1 MSTDEI
7 IVGLDIGTTKIA
19 AIVGRKDEAGKVK
32 IVGIGQ
38 HPSQG
43 LLRGIVINI
52 DDTVDSIRKAVK
64 QAELLSGHEIKE
76 VYVGIAGAHIK
87 SINSKGVVA
96 VEEKTID
103 KKKENRI
110 TQDDVKRVISAA
122 QAIALPM
129 EREIIHVLPQEYI
142 VDHQG
147 GIKNPVGM
155 NGNRLEAEMHIVTAA
170 VASAKNIVNCVVQ
183 AGYKVADIVL
193 EPYASSLSILDKDER
208 SLGTAIMD
216 IGGGTTDAAIF
227 FGGSIRHTISVGL
240 GGNHVT
246 QDLTQGLR
254 TSVEQ
259 AESIKKQY
267 GVAMQTLLGEE
278 ELIKVPGVGGRA
290 PREISR
296 SVIAAIIEP
305 RMTEMLQLA
314 LREMKK
320 ADTADSLGAGI
331 VLTGGASLLTGLTEL
346 AERVMGLPVKI
357 GYPHVSGGLVETVR
371 SPAYATGVGL
381 IYYALKHFK
390 KKENDEDHTTFKWIL
405 KRMKEIFHNMFG
417 E

>member
-19 AIVGRKDEAGKVK
+19 AIVGRKDEYGKVK

-43 LLRGIVINI
+43 LRRGIVINI

-64 QAELLSGHEIKE
+64 QAELLSGHEITE
-76 VYVGIAGAHIK
+76 VYVGIAGAHIR
-87 SINSKGVVA
+87 SINSKGVIA
-96 VEEKTID
+96 VKEKS
-103 KKKENRI
+103 KEKGKENII
-110 TQDDVKRVISAA
+110 TEEDVKRVITAT

-129 EREIIHVLPQEYI
+129 DREIIHVLPQEYI
-142 VDHQG
+142 VDNQG

-155 NGNRLEAEMHIVTAA
+155 AGIRLEAEMHIVTAA

-193 EPYASSLSILDKDER
+193 EPYASSLSILDSDER
-208 SLGTAIMD
+208 NLGAAIMD
-216 IGGGTTDAAIF
+216 IGGGTTDIAIF
-227 FGGSIRHTISVGL
+227 FDGSIRHTISIGL
-240 GGNHVT
+240 GGNHLT

-254 TSVEQ
+254 TTVDQ

-267 GVAMQTLLGEE
+267 GVAMQSLLEEE
-278 ELIKVPGVGGRA
+278 ELIKVQGVGGRA

-314 LREMKK
+314 MREMKK
-320 ADTADSLGAGI
+320 SDVADSMGAGV
-331 VLTGGASLLTGLTEL
+331 VLTGGASLLAGLTEL

-357 GYPHVSGGLVETVR
+357 GYPYVSGGLVETVR
-371 SPAYATGVGL
+371 SPAFATGVGL
-381 IYYALKHFK
+381 IYYALKHSQK
-390 KKENDEDHTTFKWIL
+390 TENDEDHTSFKWIF
-405 KRMKEIFHNMFG
+405 KRLKEIFQNMFG